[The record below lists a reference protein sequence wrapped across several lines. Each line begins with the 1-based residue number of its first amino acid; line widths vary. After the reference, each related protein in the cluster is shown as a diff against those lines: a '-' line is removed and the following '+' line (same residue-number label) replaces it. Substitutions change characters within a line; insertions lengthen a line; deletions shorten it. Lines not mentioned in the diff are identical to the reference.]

1 MAEEEFVVV
10 FSNATAIYQLEKKGN
25 GCAKGWCARRGSL
38 QDRLPVKFQDV
49 KFTDPKIRHEIFVRI
64 DIAFIL
70 LKLPYCYYY
79 KRVLILA
86 NIGDLVITAKFCA
99 CY

>member
-1 MAEEEFVVV
+1 MTET
-10 FSNATAIYQLEKKGN
+10 SY
-25 GCAKGWCARRGSL
+25 
-38 QDRLPVKFQDV
+38 
-49 KFTDPKIRHEIFVRI
+49 
-64 DIAFIL
+64 AFIL
-70 LKLPYCYYY
+70 KFTTLKVKNEFIIYKVVEMSLPYCYYY